1 MFITGRTEHFLLHR
15 LQLCTNWHAL
25 IFQLVAGHGLI
36 EERTTGLMRSF
47 FLSFPFLSFPFLS
60 NLFFSFLLSLMNDTL
75 TGVTCIMP
83 AVYFRD

>member
-1 MFITGRTEHFLLHR
+1 MMFITGRTEHFLLHR

-25 IFQLVAGHGLI
+25 VFQLVAGHGLI
-36 EERTTGLMRSF
+36 EERTTGLLRSF
-47 FLSFPFLSFPFLS
+47 FLSFLFLSFQI
-60 NLFFSFLLSLMNDTL
+60 FSFLLSLMNDTL

>member
-25 IFQLVAGHGLI
+25 VFQLVAGHGLI

-47 FLSFPFLSFPFLS
+47 FLSFLFLSFLFLSFPI
-60 NLFFSFLLSLMNDTL
+60 FSFLLSLMNDTL